1 MALRV
6 YAEKV
11 RDSVGLAHQIAL
23 RSLRWYLKTTKLQS
37 FKEQVGT
44 ITDINLLKTLWE
56 AGLNS
61 EQQKIVLA
69 RYEELKRRRT

>member
-11 RDSVGLAHQIAL
+11 RDSVGLAHQVAL

-69 RYEELKRRRT
+69 RYEELKRRRM

>member
-6 YAEKV
+6 YADKV

-37 FKEQVGT
+37 FKEQVNT

>member
-23 RSLRWYLKTTKLQS
+23 RSLRWYLKNTKLQS

-69 RYEELKRRRT
+69 RYEELKRRRM

>member
-6 YAEKV
+6 YTEKV

-23 RSLRWYLKTTKLQS
+23 RSLRWYLKNTKLQS

-44 ITDINLLKTLWE
+44 ITDITLLKTLWE